1 MAAKSSRIT
10 GPATQPSWAI
20 AHANERTPEPITA
33 VMMCAAAVHTVPA
46 SACIENKVA
55 DFAREGNHA

>member
-1 MAAKSSRIT
+1 
-10 GPATQPSWAI
+10 
-20 AHANERTPEPITA
+20 